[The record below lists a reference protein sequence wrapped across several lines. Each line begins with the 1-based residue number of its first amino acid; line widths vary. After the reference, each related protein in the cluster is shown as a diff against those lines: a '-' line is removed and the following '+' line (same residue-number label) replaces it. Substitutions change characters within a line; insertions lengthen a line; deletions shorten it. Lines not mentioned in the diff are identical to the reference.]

1 MLKVEYSDAEQLKI
15 SPREIQRMEGLLIQ
29 LTKNTALG
37 IKEREAELKDTIQGC
52 LRALNEIR

>member
-37 IKEREAELKDTIQGC
+37 IKEREAGIKRTLFKV
-52 LRALNEIR
+52 A